1 MILKIPI
8 KGGTDNW
15 PRDVCC
21 FLTLGEKLDLNSFA
35 TELNWMQIK
44 GLKFDLIRRNF
55 EGIRYLFVDLRET
68 AT

>member
-1 MILKIPI
+1 MVTRRLL
-8 KGGTDNW
+8 
-15 PRDVCC
+15 

-35 TELNWMQIK
+35 TDVNWMQIK

-55 EGIRYLFVDLRET
+55 EGVRYLFVDLRET

>member
-1 MILKIPI
+1 MATRRLL
-8 KGGTDNW
+8 
-15 PRDVCC
+15 

-35 TELNWMQIK
+35 TDVNWMQIK

-55 EGIRYLFVDLRET
+55 EGIRYLLVDLRET